1 MTAHDPTTCG
11 ACTPETGADWTL
23 YVTAPVLPEPMHHGD
38 SRETCYCGAD
48 IAAGQ
53 RRVRNARQRAARRSR
68 NEAME
73 SLGLVRVRGALGGT
87 YWE

>member
-1 MTAHDPTTCG
+1 MTAHAPTTCG

-48 IAAGQ
+48 IAAGYDHDCDP
-53 RRVRNARQRAARRSR
+53 ARPALHYWCERCGATARPCGCS
-68 NEAME
+68 
-73 SLGLVRVRGALGGT
+73 
-87 YWE
+87 